1 MKILF
6 TLTTLATLT
15 MVASAAI
22 LLPTNFQ
29 TEFKQTITNDKDRVI
44 AYDGMVRFKNET
56 QIIIDEQG
64 LSHEIKSSL
73 FRWDYQNPTKK
84 EVCTDGVQLIVVDHD
99 LEQISRYIVD
109 EGINLEEI
117 LKVAQ
122 KISTRD
128 YKATYKDVEY
138 LITLDE
144 RDWLKKIFY
153 VDNLDNRVKIEFEQM
168 VYDTNNFE
176 NSTLECI
183 APSDYDIIEG

>member
-15 MVASAAI
+15 MVGNATI
-22 LLPTNFQ
+22 LLPSNFQ
-29 TEFKQTITNDKDRVI
+29 SKFKQTITNDKDKVI
-44 AYDGMVRFKNET
+44 SYDGTVKFKNDK
-56 QIIIDEQG
+56 QIVIDEKG
-64 LSHEIKSSL
+64 ISHNIQSSL

-99 LEQISRYIVD
+99 LEQVSRYVVD

-117 LKVAQ
+117 LKVAE
-122 KISTRD
+122 KISMHD

-138 LITLDE
+138 LITLD
-144 RDWLKKIFY
+144 DKDALKKIFY
-153 VDNLDNRVKIEFEQM
+153 VDNLDNRVRIEFEDM
-168 VYDTNNFE
+168 TYDTNNFE
-176 NSTLECI
+176 NNTLECI

>member
-1 MKILF
+1 MKILSTF
-6 TLTTLATLT
+6 TALTTLTLI
-15 MVASAAI
+15 ANSSI
-22 LLPTNFQ
+22 LLPTTFE
-29 TEFKQTITNDKDRVI
+29 TEFKQTITNDKDKVI
-44 AYDGMVRFKNET
+44 IYDGTVKFKNDKQT
-56 QIIIDEQG
+56 IINEKGD
-64 LSHEIKSSL
+64 SYEIKSSL
-73 FRWDYQNPTKK
+73 FRWDYKNPTKK

-99 LEQISRYIVD
+99 LEQVSRYIID

-117 LKVAQ
+117 LKVAE
-122 KISTRD
+122 KISTHD

-153 VDNLDNRVKIEFEQM
+153 VDNLGNRVKIEFNQM
-168 VYDTNNFE
+168 LYDTTNFE